1 MVARHP
7 AVAEGASDIDFP
19 STERWSET
27 TMKHVDHKVNPVT
40 GVEYDKY
47 TDGEAVEVIGTTPN
61 GENFH
66 HYFSTRRLAARNRQ
80 QGKRMGGPVKTRA
93 VIRGTAAS
101 LNGFS
106 SEVRE
111 PVRE

>member
-66 HYFSTRRLAARNRQ
+66 HYFPRDGSQHGTDSKGNEWEVPS
-80 QGKRMGGPVKTRA
+80 KRER
-93 VIRGTAAS
+93 
-101 LNGFS
+101 
-106 SEVRE
+106 
-111 PVRE
+111 